1 MAEQRSTTELPEPLR
16 ELLRHAYE
24 DYHQVN
30 LRSSGSDRATKNR
43 RRDEAGHRL
52 ATIALAGRRAG
63 WPVRALA
70 EPCGDITPERLRQII
85 RDRAPSRLPSD
96 APSFPK
102 YERPRRSEPTPR
114 NKIKRSTLT
123 ENEAAELARLA
134 VTARQN
140 TGSRP
145 LTSQYRKDSERFS
158 RMIIRLH
165 KRGVVWREMAEASG
179 HTISGLRMRAARHGY
194 GKGAPPSIAPYRRIV
209 IHPAKKAELDA
220 AKEQTKPTIR
230 RKSA

>member
-1 MAEQRSTTELPEPLR
+1 MAENRGTAELPQHLQIALR
-16 ELLRHAYE
+16 DAYLA
-24 DYHQVN
+24 YHKVN
-30 LRSSGSDRATKNR
+30 VRSEGSTRATKTKE
-43 RRDEAGHRL
+43 RDVAGKKL
-52 ATIALAGRRAG
+52 ASLALAGRRAG

-85 RDRAPSRLPSD
+85 RDRAPARLP
-96 APSFPK
+96 AGMPVFPK
-102 YERPRRSEPTPR
+102 YERPRPAARPASRT
-114 NKIKRSTLT
+114 KIKRSTLT
-123 ENEAAELARLA
+123 EEEAAELARLA

-158 RMIIRLH
+158 RLIIRLH
-165 KRGVVWREMAEASG
+165 KRGVVWREMADASG

-209 IHPAKKAELDA
+209 IHRPKKVDLTDKSAERSA
-220 AKEQTKPTIR
+220 R

>member
-1 MAEQRSTTELPEPLR
+1 MAENRGTDELPQELKQALR
-16 ELLRHAYE
+16 DAYLA
-24 DYHQVN
+24 YHRANV
-30 LRSSGSDRATKNR
+30 RSEGSTRAAKTKQ
-43 RRDEAGHRL
+43 RDAAGRKL
-52 ATIALAGRRAG
+52 AALALAGRRAG

-85 RDRAPSRLPSD
+85 RDRAPSRLP
-96 APSFPK
+96 AGTPTFPK
-102 YERPRRSEPTPR
+102 YERPRQAPR
-114 NKIKRSTLT
+114 PAPRAKIKRSTLT
-123 ENEAAELARLA
+123 EDEAAELARLA

-165 KRGVVWREMAEASG
+165 KRGVVWREIAEASG

-209 IHPAKKAELDA
+209 IHRPKKVDLTE
-220 AKEQTKPTIR
+220 KKSTTKPTR

>member
-1 MAEQRSTTELPEPLR
+1 MSENRPAPELPQPLR
-16 ELLRHAYE
+16 DQLRAAYQ

-30 LRSSGSDRATKNR
+30 ARSDHSDRATKNKQ
-43 RRDEAGHRL
+43 RDAAGRKL
-52 ATIALAGRRAG
+52 ASLALAGRRAG
-63 WPVRALA
+63 WPVRLLA

-85 RDRAPSRLPSD
+85 RDRAPSRVP
-96 APSFPK
+96 AGTPSFPK
-102 YERPRRSEPTPR
+102 YERPRPAPKRPR
-114 NKIKRSTLT
+114 NKIKRSSLT
-123 ENEAAELARLA
+123 EKEAAELARLA

-158 RMIIRLH
+158 QMIIRLH

-209 IHPAKKAELDA
+209 IHPAKKVAVKKDDS
-220 AKEQTKPTIR
+220 AKPDIR
-230 RKSA
+230 RKTA